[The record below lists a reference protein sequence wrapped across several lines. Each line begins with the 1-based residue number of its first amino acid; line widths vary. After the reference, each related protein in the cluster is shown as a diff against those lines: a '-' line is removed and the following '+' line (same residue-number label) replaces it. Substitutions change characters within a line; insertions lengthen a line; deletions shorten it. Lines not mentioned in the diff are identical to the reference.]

1 MNSATFRQSSDAGN
15 STPADDR
22 SLGRFP
28 AFRLDAETIR
38 DAMLSVSGELDTS
51 MGGPYV
57 AIDARA
63 DGAIVIPESRP
74 GGHRRSVYLQQRRT
88 QVVSLLQVF
97 DTPTIVFNSLRRPRT
112 AMPLQ
117 SLALLNSEFVRVRAR
132 AFASRL
138 EREEANEARRVETA
152 FLTAYARPPSR
163 EEEAAAFGFL
173 DAQDNEYGRV
183 TDARK
188 KAWVDF
194 CQSILISNEFL
205 YLD

>member
-1 MNSATFRQSSDAGN
+1 
-15 STPADDR
+15 
-22 SLGRFP
+22 
-28 AFRLDAETIR
+28 
-38 DAMLSVSGELDTS
+38 MLCVGGELDTT
-51 MGGPYV
+51 MGGPYI

-63 DGAIVIPESRP
+63 DGAVVIPESRP

-117 SLALLNSEFVRVRAR
+117 SLTLLNSEFVRDRSR
-132 AFASRL
+132 AFARRL
-138 EREEANEARRVETA
+138 EREEADEARRVLTA

-173 DAQDNEYGRV
+173 AAQEGEHGRGG
-183 TDARK
+183 DARK

-194 CQSILISNEFL
+194 CQTLLMSNEFL
-205 YLD
+205 YQD